1 MSDDNVRMLHNQ
13 LVTSQHKYIYFLL
26 AVAAS
31 AIAFSTQ
38 ATKDMELEYSLIP
51 LGVAVLCWAF
61 SFFCGCRTVQ
71 YDNSNTVANIDLLK
85 VERGEH
91 EECGNN
97 PAYIS
102 AASQGIRQAY
112 ASNQAAQNRHSK
124 WQFRFLVIGGILF
137 IVWHI
142 LKMWLRTTGN

>member
-1 MSDDNVRMLHNQ
+1 MSDDNLRMLHNQ

-38 ATKDMELEYSLIP
+38 VTKEMKLESSLIP
-51 LGVAVLCWAF
+51 LGIAVICWAL

-71 YDNSNTVANIDLLK
+71 YDNSNTVANIELLR

-91 EECGNN
+91 EECGSN
-97 PAYIS
+97 PVFIA

-112 ASNQAAQNRHSK
+112 ASNQTAQNFHYN
-124 WQFRFLVIGGILF
+124 WQFRFLVMGGILF

-142 LKMWLRTTGN
+142 LKMWLRTVGN